1 MSTELERAL
10 ERNKENVKAFYDL
23 MFNQCRPREALERY
37 AGDEYRQHNTHVA
50 DGKEAVVE
58 YFERMAREYPGMS
71 VEFVRV
77 FADGDHVI
85 MHCHQKWPGSDDYAG
100 IDIFRL
106 DIDGKTV
113 GHWDVLQVIP
123 ETSANDNG
131 MF

>member
-1 MSTELERAL
+1 MSTELERTL

-37 AGDEYRQHNTHVA
+37 AGEEYRQHNTHVA
-50 DGKEAVVE
+50 DGKGAFIE
-58 YFERMAREYPGMS
+58 YFERMARDYPGKS
-71 VEFVRV
+71 VEFVRA
-77 FADGDHVI
+77 FAEGDYVI
-85 MHCHQKWPGSDDYAG
+85 LHCHQRWPGSEDYAG

-106 DIDGKTV
+106 DERGRIV
-113 GHWDVLQVIP
+113 EHWDVLQVIP